1 MFIVKWILLL
11 PVRIIAFILSLLLTI
26 IRVFIDVVAKMA
38 SFAAGPLLFLVVGWL
53 VYFLVKQN
61 WNNSILF
68 ALIGGSIITVYYV
81 AGFISAELDYLA
93 SLLMDFVRP

>member
-38 SFAAGPLLFLVVGWL
+38 SFAAGPILFLVVGWL

-61 WNNSILF
+61 WNNSILL

-81 AGFISAELDYLA
+81 AGFISAEPDYLA
-93 SLLMDFVRP
+93 SLLMDFVRT

>member
-1 MFIVKWILLL
+1 MDKWILFL
-11 PVRIIAFILSLLLTI
+11 PIWIIVIIFSILLTI
-26 IRVFIDVVAKMA
+26 IQVFFDVVAKMA

-61 WNNSILF
+61 WNNSILL

-81 AGFISAELDYLA
+81 AGFFSAELEYLA
-93 SLLMDFVRP
+93 SLLMDFVKP